1 MVPMNAI
8 FVSVCDFVYTILLKL
23 DRKKRQICHGQDTID
38 FGYRGLRDIP
48 LEYEI
53 YPIVQQIIYDD
64 MLIHITRLYLN
75 DCRLTRLP
83 DAVQELQF
91 IQVLCLDANYFR
103 NIPHQ
108 VTSLQYLSVFY
119 MNDNNLSSLKTSTL
133 RKCPSLKSLWLE
145 KNNLKSIPGDIH
157 RLESLTYLHLG
168 QNRIESISPQIKK
181 CSELRG
187 LWLYN
192 NQLDSLPIEVTF
204 LPRLS
209 ILDLENNEITF
220 LPRTISAMPELTSL
234 LVDYNKIMDM
244 PQLPKGIRARRRA
257 IKLETAEEIISKS
270 PGKATV
276 FLPWVQ
282 SVGSFHESFVGSP
295 SMQEKNDME
304 LEELDSEGREDD
316 AEQEDMEE
324 DKFSEGHVSETSDF
338 FMEAMERSQ
347 RRHSTNEILTPENRA
362 KDRRSNSA
370 QVQLPSTFL

>member
-1 MVPMNAI
+1 MVLMNAI

-103 NIPHQ
+103 NIPNQ

-119 MNDNNLSSLKTSTL
+119 MNDNNLNSLKTSTL

-220 LPRTISAMPELTSL
+220 LPRTIRYDNFPFKTTKSPSAMPELTSL
-234 LVDYNKIMDM
+234 LVDYNKIIEM
-244 PQLPKGIRARRRA
+244 PQLPKGIRTRRRA
-257 IKLETAEEIISKS
+257 IKLETADEIISKS

-276 FLPWVQ
+276 FLPWVK

-295 SMQEKNDME
+295 SLNENKNIE
-304 LEELDSEGREDD
+304 LEELEKIG
-316 AEQEDMEE
+316 QEE
-324 DKFSEGHVSETSDF
+324 DIEKAEIEVDEFSDGHISESSDF
-338 FMEAMERSQ
+338 FMEAMER
-347 RRHSTNEILTPENRA
+347 
-362 KDRRSNSA
+362 
-370 QVQLPSTFL
+370 

>member
-1 MVPMNAI
+1 
-8 FVSVCDFVYTILLKL
+8 
-23 DRKKRQICHGQDTID
+23 
-38 FGYRGLRDIP
+38 LRDIP

-108 VTSLQYLSVFY
+108 VTSLQFVASSPSRSFSTLFSYLSVFY

-220 LPRTISAMPELTSL
+220 LPRTIRYVNL
-234 LVDYNKIMDM
+234 
-244 PQLPKGIRARRRA
+244 
-257 IKLETAEEIISKS
+257 
-270 PGKATV
+270 
-276 FLPWVQ
+276 
-282 SVGSFHESFVGSP
+282 
-295 SMQEKNDME
+295 
-304 LEELDSEGREDD
+304 
-316 AEQEDMEE
+316 
-324 DKFSEGHVSETSDF
+324 
-338 FMEAMERSQ
+338 
-347 RRHSTNEILTPENRA
+347 
-362 KDRRSNSA
+362 
-370 QVQLPSTFL
+370 